1 MVYYRCG
8 VSRTLLGQ
16 CSILILGQLSDR
28 TIIQPIS
35 LASCSGHWHNLAS
48 KPESQERDKTWLLS
62 GFPTS
67 IQAVWRIFFNTVST
81 TPSTRG
87 LRSWFVCCHNFF
99 PQEGCPSPWVQD
111 LVCLKEAALPL
122 DLKSGLNTAWI
133 FWSCSNNISLLYFG
147 CAFVRW
153 IVICFVRV
161 TSQSD

>member
-1 MVYYRCG
+1 MGLSLLYYLQVRG
-8 VSRTLLGQ
+8 IQDSLRAMFNPHFGSTFRSHNNPTYFSRKLFRSLTQ
-16 CSILILGQLSDR
+16 FSIQTR
-28 TIIQPIS
+28 K
-35 LASCSGHWHNLAS
+35 SG
-48 KPESQERDKTWLLS
+48 KGKTWLHS
-62 GFPTS
+62 GFLTS

-147 CAFVRW
+147 CAFVREILLCW
-153 IVICFVRV
+153 YY
-161 TSQSD
+161 